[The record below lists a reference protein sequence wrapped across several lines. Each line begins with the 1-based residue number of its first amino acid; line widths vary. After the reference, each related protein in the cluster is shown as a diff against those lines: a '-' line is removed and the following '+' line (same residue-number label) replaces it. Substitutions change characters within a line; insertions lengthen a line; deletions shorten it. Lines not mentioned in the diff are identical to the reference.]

1 MKINVWIVKP
11 GLSWKMMPAVVIQVN
26 ILSLK
31 KVIVFV
37 THLLTVLKRMEFVF
51 VMMLVIS
58 SRKIKLVFVRMALD
72 SMMVNA

>member
-1 MKINVWIVKP
+1 M
-11 GLSWKMMPAVVIQVN
+11 SAVVIQVN